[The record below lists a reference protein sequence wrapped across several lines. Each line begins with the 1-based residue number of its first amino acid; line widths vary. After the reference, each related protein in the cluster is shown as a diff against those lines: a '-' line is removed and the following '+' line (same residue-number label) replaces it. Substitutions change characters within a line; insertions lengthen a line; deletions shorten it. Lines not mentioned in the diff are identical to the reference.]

1 MSTNTENID
10 RPSSTKQQTEDP
22 PEEQLSTSSEVS
34 LDDEWAAALAEQDEA
49 DTAVVTEAPPAS
61 EASLDDEWAAA
72 LAEQDQEES
81 AGVAE
86 AAAPAPAPAAVTEE
100 PPTTEAALADEW
112 AAALAEQD
120 EADAAGANEEPP
132 ETEAAAPIAAP
143 ATVTEEPPATEASL
157 EDEWA
162 AALAEQTEEEAA
174 VTETVANASEAA
186 VTEEP
191 PTTEAYDLDNDWAA
205 AMAEQTQEDS
215 AATAIAANAPEATD
229 TAAPP
234 IQAIVEE
241 EPPASEADLAD
252 EWAAALEEQEQIE
265 STPDPATTVASDEH
279 IEPQAG
285 ASPSAFTETSDSNL
299 DSDEDMENDWA
310 DVLNE
315 EPHAPSSDTQ
325 PEHIETAAA
334 NVTTQEDPKS
344 SPIEAQSTEEPP
356 STDIETTSQDSVKMN
371 WPSDTAAAPP
381 PQTDPPPTEWK
392 PTRIGEDPEAAAPSA
407 EEMLAASMASS
418 AAKAPPP
425 ELPLAAIAAQSSI
438 DAVMEIADDVA
449 AILQDEQAIEEQRRS
464 ATEAK
469 GGNDSPPPSEVSTGT
484 AEAPTA
490 SETQDLDP
498 APPEPQPPTPDAT
511 SPHSG
516 EAPDRFRRPF
526 FSGTGG
532 SLFGMFTMNSLLTLL
547 TFGVYSFWG
556 RVKIRRYLHS
566 QTRFAGA
573 RLAFHGT
580 GGELFKGWM
589 KAMAI
594 FGIPYTAL
602 NYAGAL
608 QSNAALQWGV
618 NIVAGLLLLC
628 FLPIA
633 IVGSHRY
640 RMSRTSWRGIY
651 FSFRH
656 SAKDFITL
664 YLKGT
669 LFSILTLG
677 IYYPIFDNAKRAFL
691 SSGTHFGSRVFGFT
705 GEGKELGNIYFKAF
719 RVLILG
725 LVTAEAV
732 LLATS
737 FLSGKIDP
745 TQVIDV
751 VFWTTVGII
760 TMVVPFVFGVWF
772 WFQAARQRYMW
783 SHTTFGS
790 ARFQATMT
798 GRDLCELRLT
808 NLFLLVFTLGLA
820 WPWVQTRNLQFL
832 YFHVGLQGPLDL
844 KQVVQEANTASP
856 MGEELAGFFDT
867 GFDLG

>member
-1 MSTNTENID
+1 MSTDTENID
-10 RPSSTKQQTEDP
+10 RPPVTKQDSENPTEGK
-22 PEEQLSTSSEVS
+22 LSTSDEVS
-34 LDDEWAAALAEQDEA
+34 LD
-49 DTAVVTEAPPAS
+49 
-61 EASLDDEWAAA
+61 
-72 LAEQDQEES
+72 
-81 AGVAE
+81 
-86 AAAPAPAPAAVTEE
+86 
-100 PPTTEAALADEW
+100 
-112 AAALAEQD
+112 
-120 EADAAGANEEPP
+120 
-132 ETEAAAPIAAP
+132 
-143 ATVTEEPPATEASL
+143 
-157 EDEWA
+157 DEWA

-174 VTETVANASEAA
+174 SPVLASNAPEAIDEAVASTPSQADVTEEPPATEASLDDEWAAALAEQTEEEAAAPVLTSNTPEAIDEAVAATPTQADVTEETPATEASLDDEWAAALAEQTEEETAAPVLTSNAPESIDEAAASTPAQAA
-186 VTEEP
+186 VTEET
-191 PTTEAYDLDNDWAA
+191 PTTEADLDNDWAA

-215 AATAIAANAPEATD
+215 ATAITANAPEAID
-229 TAAPP
+229 EAATPA
-234 IQAIVEE
+234 QEMVAE

-265 STPDPATTVASDEH
+265 STPDLDTTVVSDEQ
-279 IEPQAG
+279 IEPQAD
-285 ASPSAFTETSDSNL
+285 ASASALNESLDSNL

-310 DVLNE
+310 EVLE
-315 EPHAPSSDTQ
+315 EQTQVPSSDTR
-325 PEHIETAAA
+325 PEHIETAAE
-334 NVTTQEDPKS
+334 NVT
-344 SPIEAQSTEEPP
+344 AQEEPEPPPIQAQHFEETP
-356 STDIETTSQDSVKMN
+356 SADIEPTSGNSVKMN
-371 WPSDTAAAPP
+371 WPSEGEKQAQTSPP
-381 PQTDPPPTEWK
+381 AEWK
-392 PTRIGEDPEAAAPSA
+392 PTRIGEESEAASTSP
-407 EEMLAASMASS
+407 EELLTASMASS
-418 AAKAPPP
+418 AAKEPPP
-425 ELPLAAIAAQSSI
+425 ELPLAAVAAQSSI
-438 DAVMEIADDVA
+438 EAAMEIADDVA
-449 AILQDEQAIEEQRRS
+449 AIIQDEQAIEEQSRS

-469 GGNDSPPPSEVSTGT
+469 DGQDGSPPSEASMGT
-484 AEAPTA
+484 AEASTA
-490 SETQDLDP
+490 SVSQDLDS
-498 APPEPQPPTPDAT
+498 APPDPQPPAPDAS

-532 SLFGMFTMNSLLTLL
+532 SLFGMFTMNTLLTLL

-640 RMSRTSWRGIY
+640 RMSRTTWRGIY

-656 SAKDFITL
+656 SAKNFIIL

-677 IYYPIFDNAKRAFL
+677 IYYPVFDNAKRAFL
-691 SSGTHFGSRVFGFT
+691 SSGTHFGSRAFGFT

-725 LVTAEAV
+725 LVTAEVV

-737 FLSGKIDP
+737 FLSGKVDP
-745 TQVIDV
+745 THVIDI
-751 VFWTTVGII
+751 VFWTTVGIVS
-760 TMVVPFVFGVWF
+760 MVVPFVLGVWF

-798 GRDLCELRLT
+798 GRDLLELKLT
-808 NLFLLVFTLGLA
+808 NLILLVFTLGLA

-832 YFHVGLQGPLDL
+832 YYHVGLQGPLNL

>member
-1 MSTNTENID
+1 MGTNTENID
-10 RPSSTKQQTEDP
+10 RPRSSKQQSEDP
-22 PEEQLSTSSEVS
+22 PEEQLSPSSEVS
-34 LDDEWAAALAEQDEA
+34 LDDEWAAALAEQEEADTAVVTEAPPAPETSLDDEWAAALAEQDQEESAAVTKAAAPAPTPEAVTKEPPTTEAALEDEWAAALAEQDEA
-49 DTAVVTEAPPAS
+49 DTAVVTEEP
-61 EASLDDEWAAA
+61 
-72 LAEQDQEES
+72 S
-81 AGVAE
+81 A
-86 AAAPAPAPAAVTEE
+86 
-100 PPTTEAALADEW
+100 
-112 AAALAEQD
+112 
-120 EADAAGANEEPP
+120 
-132 ETEAAAPIAAP
+132 TEAAAPVAAP
-143 ATVTEEPPATEASL
+143 AAPSEELPAIEASL

-162 AALAEQTEEEAA
+162 AALAEQTEEETA
-174 VTETVANASEAA
+174 VTETVANATEAA

-191 PTTEAYDLDNDWAA
+191 PTTEADLDNDWAA

-229 TAAPP
+229 AAMPP
-234 IQAIVEE
+234 TQAIVEE
-241 EPPASEADLAD
+241 EPPASEAALAD

-279 IEPQAG
+279 IEPQADA
-285 ASPSAFTETSDSNL
+285 ASSAFTETSDSNL

-310 DVLNE
+310 DVLGE
-315 EPHAPSSDTQ
+315 ETQPRSSDTR
-325 PEHIETAAA
+325 PEQMETTAK
-334 NVTTQEDPKS
+334 NVTPQEEPES

-356 STDIETTSQDSVKMN
+356 STDIESTSQDSVKMN
-371 WPSDTAAAPP
+371 WPSDTASAPSPQAA
-381 PQTDPPPTEWK
+381 PPPTEWK
-392 PTRIGEDPEAAAPSA
+392 PTRIGKDPEDAAPSS

-418 AAKAPPP
+418 AANAPPP
-425 ELPLAAIAAQSSI
+425 ELPLATVAAQSSI
-438 DAVMEIADDVA
+438 EATMEIAGDVA
-449 AILQDEQAIEEQRRS
+449 AILQDEQTIAEQSRS

-469 GGNDSPPPSEVSTGT
+469 GSEDSAPP
-484 AEAPTA
+484 AEAPTNIPDAPGA
-490 SETQDLDP
+490 SASQDLDT
-498 APPEPQPPTPDAT
+498 APPDPQPPTPDAT
-511 SPHSG
+511 SPHAG

-532 SLFGMFTMNSLLTLL
+532 SLFGMFTMNTLLTLL

-608 QSNAALQWGV
+608 QSNATLQWGV
-618 NIVAGLLLLC
+618 NLVAGLLFLC

-656 SAKDFITL
+656 SAKDFVTL

-691 SSGTHFGSRVFGFT
+691 SSGTHFGSRAFGFT

-737 FLSGKIDP
+737 FLSGKVDP
-745 TQVIDV
+745 THVIDV
-751 VFWTTVGII
+751 VFWATVGIVS
-760 TMVVPFVFGVWF
+760 MVVPFVLGVWF

-783 SHTTFGS
+783 SHTTFGT

-798 GRDLCELRLT
+798 GRDLCELKLT

-832 YFHVGLQGPLDL
+832 YFHVGLQGSLDL
-844 KQVVQEANTASP
+844 KQVVQDANTASP